1 MREILSRVIG
11 IYIVCQS
18 GLRRRIIAAMTTSD
32 PRQADLDSRHAAMS
46 LSAALPCD
54 IVLYLLLPMYAEQFH
69 VTLAEAGILLAAN
82 RLVRIAGYRWVAAF
96 YACRGDR
103 PTCLLAV
110 GAAILCALGYTVA
123 SGFWALLPLRLL
135 WGMAFAGLNLSTQAM
150 STAHAQGAARRSGRS
165 RGVIAV
171 GPMLWLPLAAM
182 LAAHIGPRLV
192 FLLVAL
198 TALLGLLAARRLPA
212 HAYAPPLARRW
223 TLPNALDWWSFLEGL
238 TLDGLFIIGLAYMSK
253 QSFGADGELVAGVL
267 MALRYAGEIVLSP
280 LGGWLAE
287 RFGALKVL
295 VTLSLATCV
304 ALVGFGGGLLWL
316 FAGVIVV
323 LRALQLPL
331 LAPIV
336 AARTA
341 PEQRVHALA
350 GRAIWRD
357 IGAGMGPMLAGL
369 LLPVMSSLWLY
380 GLAATA
386 LALAAIACGR
396 EPVPAAA
403 VELPHR
409 S

>member
-1 MREILSRVIG
+1 
-11 IYIVCQS
+11 
-18 GLRRRIIAAMTTSD
+18 MTTPD
-32 PRQADLDSRHAAMS
+32 HRQADIDSRHAAMS

-54 IVLYLLLPMYAEQFH
+54 IVLYLLLPMYAAQFH
-69 VTLAEAGILLAAN
+69 VSLAEAGVLLAAN
-82 RLVRIAGYRWVAAF
+82 RLVRIAGYRWVASF
-96 YACRGDR
+96 YARRGDR
-103 PTCLLAV
+103 PTCTLAV
-110 GAAILCALGYTVA
+110 CAAILCALGYTVA

-150 STAHAQGAARRSGRS
+150 STANPQGAARRSGRS
-165 RGVIAV
+165 RGVIAI
-171 GPMLWLPLAAM
+171 GPMLWLPTAALLAP
-182 LAAHIGPRLV
+182 HIGPRLV
-192 FLLVAL
+192 FALVAS
-198 TALLGLLAARRLPA
+198 TALLGLLAARRLPQ
-212 HAYAPPLARRW
+212 HAYAPPQPRRW
-223 TLPNALDWWSFLEGL
+223 KLPNALDWWSFLEGL
-238 TLDGLFIIGLAYMSK
+238 TLDGLFIVGLAYMSK

-287 RFGALKVL
+287 RFGAVKVL

-316 FAGVIVV
+316 FAGLIVI

-336 AARTA
+336 AARTPPA
-341 PEQRVHALA
+341 QRVHALA

-380 GLAATA
+380 SLAATA

-396 EPVPAAA
+396 APVPLVAS
-403 VELPHR
+403 PQGQQGG
-409 S
+409 

>member
-1 MREILSRVIG
+1 
-11 IYIVCQS
+11 
-18 GLRRRIIAAMTTSD
+18 MTTPD
-32 PRQADLDSRHAAMS
+32 LRQADLHSRHAAMS

-54 IVLYLLLPMYAEQFH
+54 IVLYLLLPMYADQFH
-69 VTLAEAGILLAAN
+69 ISLAEAGVLLAAN
-82 RLVRIAGYRWVAAF
+82 RLVRIAGYRWVARF
-96 YACRGDR
+96 YAQRGDR
-103 PTCLLAV
+103 PTCTLAV
-110 GAAILCALGYTVA
+110 CAAIVCALGYTMA

-150 STAHAQGAARRSGRS
+150 STSNPQGAARRSGRS
-165 RGVIAV
+165 RGVIAI
-171 GPMLWLPLAAM
+171 GPMLWLPTAALLAP
-182 LAAHIGPRLV
+182 HIGPRLV
-192 FLLVAL
+192 FALVAA
-198 TALLGLLAARRLPA
+198 TALLGLLAARRLPQ
-212 HAYAPPLARRW
+212 HAYAPPQPRRW
-223 TLPNALDWWSFLEGL
+223 KLPNALDWWSFLEGL
-238 TLDGLFIIGLAYMSK
+238 TLDGLFIVGLAYMSK

-287 RFGALKVL
+287 RFGAVKVL

-316 FAGVIVV
+316 FAGVIVI

-380 GLAATA
+380 SLAASA

-396 EPVPAAA
+396 APAPVPS
-403 VELPHR
+403 V
-409 S
+409 SVSSQG